1 VHSDQLQAEIKAWE
15 PFLKDLNLRNIITLI
30 NLICE
35 AMKTLTTVSIILG
48 ILTLL
53 SILFSHLAL
62 TDIYHHTEPDL
73 GLEWNIVRLGYL
85 LTFTFVV
92 IALATILKK
101 KAISE

>member
-1 VHSDQLQAEIKAWE
+1 
-15 PFLKDLNLRNIITLI
+15 
-30 NLICE
+30 
-35 AMKTLTTVSIILG
+35 MKTLTTISIILG

-85 LTFTFVV
+85 LTFTFSDGPDS
-92 IALATILKK
+92 TMKK
-101 KAISE
+101 KCNL